1 MSRPLAAA
9 HGAALEVLR
18 YTARGP
24 NGPLPRTAG
33 WGYAEPYTRD
43 WMISALGILASGD
56 EALIEVI
63 RRMLLALSTAQSPR
77 GQIPGLA
84 DAPEDLGSSD
94 TTPLFLIALA
104 LYRQVRGEPDFLADA
119 AERAW
124 TWLTYQIP
132 DHRYLVV
139 QQPTTDWRDEQ
150 WVLGHSLYV
159 NTLVYLAHRL
169 YGAEEEA
176 AGLRAR
182 LRRPIRVQ
190 QEARA
195 DPDDPH
201 GAEGLAV
208 PGAPYFGLWAYK
220 VWGSTRFDLLGNSL
234 AILSRLVDLPR
245 ARAIVAWIEET
256 CERLRAANLLVGNLP
271 PCLIPYITPAEPDWH
286 SRYAEFNRPGEYHN
300 GGVWPFVCGFYV
312 AALVA
317 AELPELAEQ
326 KLAALTELVRPAR
339 SHPVEWGFNE
349 WMRAQDGQPC
359 GEDWQVWSAAMYLYA
374 HAAVVAGRPPLLPG
388 PTLAY

>member
-1 MSRPLAAA
+1 MSRPMANARA
-9 HGAALEVLR
+9 AALEVLH

-24 NGPLPRTAG
+24 HGLLPRTAG

-56 EALIEVI
+56 AELIEVI
-63 RRMLLALSTAQSPR
+63 RRMLLALAAAQSPL

-84 DAPEDLGSSD
+84 DAPQDLGASD

-104 LYRQVRGEPDFLADA
+104 LYRKVRKDPNFLADSA
-119 AERAW
+119 NLAW

-132 DHRYLVV
+132 DNRYLVV

-150 WVLGHSLYV
+150 WVLGHGLYV

-169 YGAEEEA
+169 YGPEEAA
-176 AGLRAR
+176 AGLRAQ
-182 LRRPIRVQ
+182 LYRPMQLEGRNGP
-190 QEARA
+190 ESSPGA
-195 DPDDPH
+195 D
-201 GAEGLAV
+201 GLAV

-234 AILSRLVDLPR
+234 AILSGLVDLPR
-245 ARAIVAWIEET
+245 ARAIVAWVEET
-256 CERLRAANLLVGNLP
+256 CARLRADNLLVGDLP
-271 PCLIPYITPAEPDWH
+271 PCLIPYIWPTEPDWH

-300 GGVWPFVCGFYV
+300 GGVWPFICGLYV

-317 AELPELAEQ
+317 AGLPELAQQ
-326 KLAALTELVRPAR
+326 KLAALTALVRPAR
-339 SHPVEWGFNE
+339 SHPVGWGFNE
-349 WMRAQDGQPC
+349 WIRAQDGQPC
-359 GEDWQVWSAAMYLYA
+359 GEDWQVWSAALYLYA
-374 HAAVVAGRPPLLPG
+374 HAAVVTGHAPFLPG
-388 PTLAY
+388 PTLAC